1 MEIKKYMK
9 ENFNLKNIFSRF
21 KGLFSIGIADIL
33 GAVISSAL
41 WLYFATILDVD
52 AYGKIFYIFAIG
64 NMATS
69 ISLLG
74 SRHTL
79 MVYIPKNIRFE
90 SSIFLLVLISGS
102 IVSLASFV
110 IYSNY
115 TLSFYILG
123 AVIFG
128 LSASE
133 ILARKLYTNYF
144 KFMIIQKSL
153 MVALSLVL
161 YYLIGINGIILGV
174 GLSFL
179 PYLLIVIR
187 EFQITKID
195 FSLLKPR
202 LGFMMNSYGVNILA
216 TSSKQ
221 IDLLIIAPLLG
232 FTLLGNYQLGIQF
245 IGMFQL
251 IPLIVM
257 KFTLPHDASG
267 NSNSNLKITTVLVSI
282 GFTILIILFTPII
295 IPIFFEKFIYA
306 IVLIQILSFSLIP
319 VSLNTAYVSKF
330 LGNEKYKIITIAS
343 ILLILVHISG
353 IFILSEIYGI
363 IGVALSYVLSFS
375 SQTIFYFI
383 MDKRKT
389 IFKF

>member
-1 MEIKKYMK
+1 MRK
-9 ENFNLKNIFSRF
+9 NFNLKNIFQKFS
-21 KGLFSIGIADIL
+21 GLFSIGIADVL

-41 WLYFATILDVD
+41 WLYFATILDVE
-52 AYGKIFYIFAIG
+52 AYGEIFYIFAIG
-64 NMATS
+64 NMAIS

-79 MVYIPKNIRFE
+79 MVYVPKNIKFE
-90 SSIFLLVLISGS
+90 SSIFLLVLIFGS
-102 IVSLASFV
+102 IVTLITFV
-110 IYSNY
+110 FYSDY
-115 TLSFYILG
+115 ALSFYILG

-128 LSASE
+128 LGGSE

-144 KFMIIQKSL
+144 KFLIIQKSL
-153 MVALSLVL
+153 MVALSLIL
-161 YYLIGINGIILGV
+161 YSFIGINGIILGV

-179 PYLLIVIR
+179 PYLLIVIK

-202 LGFMMNSYGVNILA
+202 LKFMMNTYGVNILS

-221 IDLLIIAPLLG
+221 IDLLMVAPLFG

-267 NSNSNLKITTVLVSI
+267 NSNSNLKIIIVLLSI

-295 IPIFFEKFIYA
+295 IPIFFEKFIYS
-306 IVLIQILSFSLIP
+306 IVLIQILSISLIP
-319 VSLNTAYVSKF
+319 TSLNTAYSSKF
-330 LGNEKYKIITIAS
+330 LGNEKYKIITVAT
-343 ILLILVHISG
+343 ILLLLVHISG
-353 IFILSEIYGI
+353 IFILGEIYGI
-363 IGVALSYVLSFS
+363 IGVASSYVLSMS

>member
-1 MEIKKYMK
+1 MR
-9 ENFNLKNIFSRF
+9 ENFNLKSIFQRF
-21 KGLFSIGIADIL
+21 NGLFSIGISDVL

-41 WLYFATILDVD
+41 WLYFATILDVE
-52 AYGKIFYIFAIG
+52 AYGEIFYIFAIG

-79 MVYIPKNIRFE
+79 MVYVPKNIRFE
-90 SSIFLLVLISGS
+90 SSIFLLVLILGS

-123 AVIFG
+123 GVIFG
-128 LSASE
+128 LSAAE
-133 ILARKLYTNYF
+133 ILARKLYRNYF
-144 KFMIIQKSL
+144 KFLIIQKSL

-161 YYLIGINGIILGV
+161 YYLIGINGIILGT

-187 EFQITKID
+187 EFQITKIN

-202 LGFMMNSYGVNILA
+202 LGFMMNSYGQNLLA
-216 TSSKQ
+216 TFSKQ
-221 IDLLIIAPLLG
+221 IDLLMIAPLLG
-232 FTLLGNYQLGIQF
+232 FTLLGNYHLGIQF

-251 IPLIVM
+251 LPLIVM

-267 NSNSNLKITTVLVSI
+267 NHNTNLKITTILVSI

-306 IVLIQILSFSLIP
+306 IDLIQILSLSLIP
-319 VSLNTAYVSKF
+319 VSLNTSYASKF
-330 LGNEKYKIITIAS
+330 LGNEQYKIITVAT

-353 IFILSEIYGI
+353 IFILGEIYGI
-363 IGVALSYVLSFS
+363 IGVALSYVLSIS

-389 IFKF
+389 ISKF

>member
-221 IDLLIIAPLLG
+221 IDLLIVAPLLG

-245 IGMFQL
+245 IGIFQL

-267 NSNSNLKITTVLVSI
+267 NPNTNLKISTILASI
-282 GFTILIILFTPII
+282 GFTIFIILFTPTI

-306 IVLIQILSFSLIP
+306 IDLIQILSLSIIL
-319 VSLNTAYVSKF
+319 VSLNVSYTSKF
-330 LGNEKYKIITIAS
+330 LGNEQYKIITIGT

-353 IFILSEIYGI
+353 IFILGEIYGI
-363 IGVALSYVLSFS
+363 IGIALSYVLSMS
-375 SQTIFYFI
+375 SQTIFYFV